1 MPELYQLAPVIV
13 VGVLLGASILYSVF
27 SRRRT
32 MKRYLYY
39 STFDP
44 ILANLGFLFQF
55 LGFLLT
61 PAVAYAYYLQE
72 YNGGAA
78 ISLSCATFLF
88 LGLLLT
94 LFFEPKMLNLKQS
107 CVLLVLYYVCVPLI
121 GSLQFLQL
129 GVFDGSFSEQFLSSL
144 FEAASAV
151 STTGFTLLKGYALP

>member
-72 YNGGAA
+72 YNGERR
-78 ISLSCATFLF
+78 SRSH
-88 LGLLLT
+88 
-94 LFFEPKMLNLKQS
+94 
-107 CVLLVLYYVCVPLI
+107 VPH
-121 GSLQFLQL
+121 SY
-129 GVFDGSFSEQFLSSL
+129 S
-144 FEAASAV
+144 
-151 STTGFTLLKGYALP
+151 